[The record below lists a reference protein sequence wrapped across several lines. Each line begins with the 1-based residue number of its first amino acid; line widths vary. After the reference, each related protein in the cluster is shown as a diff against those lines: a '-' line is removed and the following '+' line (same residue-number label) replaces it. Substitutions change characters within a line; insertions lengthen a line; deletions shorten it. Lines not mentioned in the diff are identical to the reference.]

1 MTERAFSV
9 YITEALGKGR
19 SAISIVTS
27 AIFVLT
33 SFFYIY
39 TLASF
44 LRVGIDFMQNKLS
57 YNALFN
63 FYIVNKD
70 IDHIIIGSAITI
82 WLALSI
88 KGIGRFI
95 VSAIYGG
102 FTIIAVL
109 VKLDVILNILALL
122 SIPLL
127 ILLFTCNR
135 FVPKMRILNKEVD
148 TSLCT
153 NYLVIA
159 GMVIGIEGIIAS
171 LTALFF
177 TVSPAASASS
187 SASASMHILNYAYEL
202 FILLSSS
209 SPILMI
215 LLIVCLPVKVLL
227 NALTPMIASKVRKNK
242 NENENEN
249 SQYISNNNYNSNNDD
264 NKNRNNRVSTKTKI
278 IYLSVFMLLS
288 ATMTL
293 IPHQQAVNKD
303 NRPIGSDILVYT
315 KTIKHLFSYSNDPK
329 ELLRHA
335 FITEPPFHGDRPIS
349 LLLFFTAAKIIPVTD
364 PIYVID
370 YMPVILGPALVL
382 VIYLLTREMTSNDT
396 ISILAAF
403 LTAMSFQVLVGVY
416 AGFYANWFALIIG
429 YLSLVFLFKY
439 LKRPSKSSFF
449 IYSTLTILLLLSH
462 VYTWSM
468 IAIVTGVFLVVMLSL
483 NYYRRRNIILL
494 LLVVLSSAAI
504 DAIKA
509 SITGSSGGI
518 VGDIHI
524 SSEALGYKQFASRW
538 NNLLDSTRTFLGGLF
553 GNFIVLSLG
562 LYWLFRAN
570 HLKPFNIFIM
580 IFLSVGIITLFFGDW
595 VVQSRVFYN
604 VPFQIPAAISLNY
617 IIKQGFR
624 GTMILL
630 PICIWLIA
638 VSIVVLSNMN
648 PILVGYI
655 TETNNRFI

>member
-1 MTERAFSV
+1 
-9 YITEALGKGR
+9 
-19 SAISIVTS
+19 
-27 AIFVLT
+27 
-33 SFFYIY
+33 
-39 TLASF
+39 
-44 LRVGIDFMQNKLS
+44 
-57 YNALFN
+57 
-63 FYIVNKD
+63 
-70 IDHIIIGSAITI
+70 
-82 WLALSI
+82 
-88 KGIGRFI
+88 
-95 VSAIYGG
+95 
-102 FTIIAVL
+102 
-109 VKLDVILNILALL
+109 
-122 SIPLL
+122 
-127 ILLFTCNR
+127 
-135 FVPKMRILNKEVD
+135 
-148 TSLCT
+148 
-153 NYLVIA
+153 VIA

-177 TVSPAASASS
+177 TISPAASAS
-187 SASASMHILNYAYEL
+187 SASASMHIRNYAYEL
-202 FILLSSS
+202 FTLLSSS

-227 NALTPMIASKVRKNK
+227 NALTGMIASKVRKNK

-249 SQYISNNNYNSNNDD
+249 ENEKSQDISNNNYNSNKKD
-264 NKNRNNRVSTKTKI
+264 NKNKNNSVSTKTKI

-335 FITEPPFHGDRPIS
+335 FITEPPFHGDRPLS
-349 LLLFFTAAKIIPVTD
+349 LLLFFTAAKIISVTD
-364 PIYVID
+364 PTYVID

-429 YLSLVFLFKY
+429 YLSLVFLFKS
-439 LKRPSKSSFF
+439 LKRSRKLNFV
-449 IYSTLTILLLLSH
+449 IYSILTILLLLSH

-468 IAIVTGVFLVVMLSL
+468 ITVVTAIFLMVMLKL
-483 NYYRRRNIILL
+483 HHYPRRNVILL
-494 LLVVLSSAAI
+494 LLVVLSPAAI
-504 DAIKA
+504 DVIRA
-509 SITGSSGGI
+509 SITGSIGGI
-518 VGDIHI
+518 VADIHI
-524 SSEALGYKQFASRW
+524 SNLGLGSNQFTSRLS
-538 NNLLDSTRTFLGGLF
+538 NLIDSTRTFLGGLF
-553 GNFIVLSLG
+553 GNFIILSLG
-562 LYWLFRAN
+562 IYWLFRAN
-570 HLKPFNIFIM
+570 HLEPFNIFIM

-604 VPFQIPAAISLNY
+604 IPFQIPAAIALNH
-617 IIKQGFR
+617 IIKQR
-624 GTMILL
+624 VKRTMILL

-648 PILVGYI
+648 PKLVGYI
-655 TETNNRFI
+655 GDINNTSTFI

>member
-1 MTERAFSV
+1 MTERVFSV
-9 YITEALGKGR
+9 YITEALGKNR
-19 SAISIVTS
+19 SVISIVTS

-44 LRVGIDFMQNKLS
+44 LRVGIDAMQNKLS
-57 YNALFN
+57 YYALFN

-70 IDHIIIGSAITI
+70 IDYVIIASAITI

-88 KGIGRFI
+88 KGNGRFI

-109 VKLDVILNILALL
+109 VKLHVILDILVLL

-153 NYLVIA
+153 NYLLIA

-177 TVSPAASASS
+177 TISPAASASS
-187 SASASMHILNYAYEL
+187 SSAASMHIRNYAYEL
-202 FILLSSS
+202 FILLSSL

-215 LLIVCLPVKVLL
+215 LLIVCLPVKILL
-227 NALTPMIASKVRKNK
+227 NVLTAKITSKVRKNK
-242 NENENEN
+242 NKNKNN
-249 SQYISNNNYNSNNDD
+249 YKSSQYVSKNNNNNDV
-264 NKNRNNRVSTKTKI
+264 KRVSTKSKI
-278 IYLSVFMLLS
+278 VYLSLFMLLS
-288 ATMTL
+288 AAMAL
-293 IPHQQAVNKD
+293 IPHQPAVNKD
-303 NRPIGSDILVYT
+303 NRPIGSDILLYA
-315 KTIKHLFSYSNDPK
+315 KPIKHLFLFSNDPK
-329 ELLRHA
+329 ALLLHA
-335 FITEPPFHGDRPIS
+335 FVTEPPWHGDRPIS
-349 LLLFFTAAKIIPVTD
+349 LLLFFSAAKIMSVTD
-364 PIYVID
+364 PTYVID
-370 YMPVILGPALVL
+370 YMPLILGPALVL
-382 VIYLLTREMTSNDT
+382 VVYLLTREMTSNDT

-416 AGFYANWFALIIG
+416 AGFYANWFAIIIG

-439 LKRPSKSSFF
+439 LKRPSKFNFF
-449 IYSTLTILLLLSH
+449 IYSTLTVLLLLSH

-483 NYYRRRNIILL
+483 NYYRRRNLILL

-509 SITGSSGGI
+509 SLTGSSGGI

-524 SSEALGYKQFASRW
+524 SNAALGYKQFALRW
-538 NNLLDSTRTFLGGLF
+538 NNLLDSTRIFLGGLF

-604 VPFQIPAAISLNY
+604 VPFQIPAAIALNY